1 MANSLY
7 ERFGG
12 DGTPSP
18 TQPAQQA
25 APQGNAALLSQ
36 IRANPRAYVSE
47 IKSDPAG
54 FLRKC
59 GYPIPD
65 GMNDPRQIIG
75 HLFGW
80 RGR

>member
-1 MANSLY
+1 MANNSIFD
-7 ERFGG
+7 RFGG
-12 DGTPSP
+12 GTPSP
-18 TQPAQQA
+18 APA
-25 APQGNAALLSQ
+25 GNAELLQQ
-36 IRANPRAYVSE
+36 IRANPTAYVGE

-59 GYPIPD
+59 GYDIPA